1 MLLPATLPCP
11 AAASAVQPLFAW
23 KAFDELSAAE
33 LYSALQL
40 RSEVFVAEQGRAY
53 PEADGADPAAR
64 HLLALSAADG
74 LAGYLR
80 VLPPDS
86 TGAAELGRVVVRP
99 AARGGGLGRR
109 LVGEALDEIARLW
122 GPVPVALRARRL
134 LAPFYGDF
142 GFRTVGLLER
152 DRVAMLR
159 TA

>member
-53 PEADGADPAAR
+53 PEVDGADPAAR

-109 LVGEALDEIARLW
+109 LVGVTAAWISRRYQNGTKQRGRGHIAQ
-122 GPVPVALRARRL
+122 PSVST
-134 LAPFYGDF
+134 
-142 GFRTVGLLER
+142 RTVQTPLG
-152 DRVAMLR
+152 ASR
-159 TA
+159 TRCTSSGS